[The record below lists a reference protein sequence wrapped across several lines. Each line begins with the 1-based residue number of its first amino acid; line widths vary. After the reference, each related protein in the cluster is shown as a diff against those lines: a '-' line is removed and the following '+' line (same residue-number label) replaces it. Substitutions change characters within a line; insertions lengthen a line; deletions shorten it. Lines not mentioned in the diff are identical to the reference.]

1 MSVFDILKKQSIQTK
16 SYYEDEDYDEEN
28 RDEDNYDY
36 KKSKKNGY
44 LYSLLVAIL
53 IIFIFSSFF
62 LTQVDKALGESKF
75 CNLLF
80 KEDGEPTYL
89 MNIIQLV
96 IVFFIIKLISKW

>member
-16 SYYEDEDYDEEN
+16 GYYEDED
-28 RDEDNYDY
+28 DEDNGDEDHLNY

-44 LYSLLVAIL
+44 LYSLLVSIL

-62 LTQVDKALGESKF
+62 LTQVDKSLGESKL

-80 KEDGEPTYL
+80 KDDGEPTYL

>member
-1 MSVFDILKKQSIQTK
+1 MSVFDILKKQSLQTK
-16 SYYEDEDYDEEN
+16 NYYDEE
-28 RDEDNYDY
+28 DDYDDNGNDGNY

-44 LYSLLVAIL
+44 ISSLLVALL

-62 LTQVDKALGESKF
+62 LTQVDKSLGESKL

-89 MNIIQLV
+89 MNVIQLA

>member
-16 SYYEDEDYDEEN
+16 NYYEDEDYDEDN
-28 RDEDNYDY
+28 EDHLNY

-62 LTQVDKALGESKF
+62 LTQVDKALGESKL

-80 KEDGEPTYL
+80 KDDGEPSYL